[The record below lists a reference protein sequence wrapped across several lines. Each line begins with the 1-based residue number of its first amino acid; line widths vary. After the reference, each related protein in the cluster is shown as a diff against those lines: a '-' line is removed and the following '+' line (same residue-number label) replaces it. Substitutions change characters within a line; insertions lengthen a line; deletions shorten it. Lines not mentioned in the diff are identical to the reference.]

1 MEGTNT
7 TSLIG
12 RRVLFVES
20 EGTLTEHEQTMQ
32 RALQDA
38 QSEHGRVGVESVSR
52 STTSTGEVVR
62 YSSILVVQIG

>member
-1 MEGTNT
+1 MGGTNT

-20 EGTLTEHEQTMQ
+20 EGTLTEHETTMQ

-38 QSEHGRVGVESVSR
+38 QSEHGRVGVESVSL